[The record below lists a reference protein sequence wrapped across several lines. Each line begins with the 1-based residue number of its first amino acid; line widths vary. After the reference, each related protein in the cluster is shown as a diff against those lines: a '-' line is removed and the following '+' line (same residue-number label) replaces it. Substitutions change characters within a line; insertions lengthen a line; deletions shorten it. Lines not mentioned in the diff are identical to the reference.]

1 MIRQEGIIQKLI
13 DEYET
18 GRTEKVLI
26 EFEILDNLLSFYTQE
41 PLEEVFFEI
50 VEIND
55 CKRPLHV
62 FLDWAMLY
70 EDWSEAVAK
79 ELPRL
84 LTL

>member
-1 MIRQEGIIQKLI
+1 MIEQKGVIQELI
-13 DEYET
+13 EEYEAGT
-18 GRTEKVLI
+18 SEKILI
-26 EFEILDNLLSFYTQE
+26 EFEILDSFLTHYTQN
-41 PLEEVFFEI
+41 PLEEVFFVV
-50 VEIND
+50 VEING

-84 LTL
+84 LA